1 MNVMPAIN
9 RRLLIVLLA
18 VLPLCVNVY
27 SQENTRTQYPPAIR
41 NSYFGVQVGS
51 IHYRFSSAQLE
62 PGHNVGSVKV
72 PHTAVRIILLGHQF
86 TPWLSAQVSY
96 MRPVDWVEYRNIDGD
111 QSNHSVWM
119 NVGGLTLAS
128 KLPLGKRFSLA
139 AEAGFGLITRK
150 GFYIND
156 VAVVKDANY
165 GTLLS
170 GAALQYHLNN
180 KWDLQL
186 STVWS
191 PANKKVKQPQ
201 TLFFSAGFNYN
212 MRPLSA
218 EKVARNAKSGYKFPK
233 HFIVAGYTSNILG
246 YGVNRFVSGD
256 LPIFWGGEVKVKQG
270 FSLSYQRNIFHARKV
285 FALDWGGGI
294 SYWRSRNNNE
304 KFVTVS
310 LYPVF
315 RFNAIRSKAAD
326 LFIEYAV
333 AGPAFISKAVIDGR
347 ETGKKF
353 TFHDFM
359 GMGVIAGKNKN
370 VYAGLRIAH
379 FSNGNLFPR
388 NDGVMVPL
396 TLNVG
401 YCLK

>member
-1 MNVMPAIN
+1 MAAIN
-9 RRLLIVLLA
+9 KRSFIVLIVFLA
-18 VLPLCVNVY
+18 LCTSLY
-27 SQENTRTQYPPAIR
+27 SQEDMRTQYPPVIR
-41 NSYFGVQVGS
+41 DSYFSVNIGA
-51 IHYRFSSAQLE
+51 INYRFSSAQLE
-62 PGHNVGSVKV
+62 AGHTVESVKV

-96 MRPVDWVEYRNIDGD
+96 MRPVDWVEYKNIDGD

-119 NVGGLTLAS
+119 NVGGLTFAS
-128 KLPLGKRFSLA
+128 RLLLSKKWSLA

-150 GFYIND
+150 GFSINNIP
-156 VAVVKDANY
+156 VVTDATY

-170 GAALQYHLNN
+170 GAALQYHLNS

-186 STVWS
+186 RTVWS
-191 PANKKVKQPQ
+191 PAHKKVKQPQ
-201 TLFFSAGFNYN
+201 TLFISAGFNYN

-218 EKVARNAKSGYKFPK
+218 ERVARNAKSGYKFPK
-233 HFIVAGYTSNILG
+233 HFLLAGYTSHVLG
-246 YGVNRFVSGD
+246 YGVNDFVSKG
-256 LPIFWGGEVKVKQG
+256 PVPVFWGGEAKVKQG

-294 SYWRSRNNNE
+294 SYWKSRNNNDD
-304 KFVTVS
+304 FLTVS

-315 RFNAIRSKAAD
+315 RFNAIRSTSAD
-326 LFIEYAV
+326 IFFEYAV
-333 AGPAFISKAVIDGR
+333 AGPAFISKTIIDGR

-359 GMGVIAGKNKN
+359 GMGVIAGKRKS

-388 NDGVMVPL
+388 NDGVMIPL
-396 TLNVG
+396 TFNLG
-401 YCLK
+401 YCFE